1 MGRGVVANK
10 MNIKNILF
18 GIITIG
24 ALFIKASANDI
35 EPGKQYYTAIK
46 ATQPIVLDGDL
57 SEWTGAAIL
66 ADPRFSIPKGSA
78 ENGNLVNFEE
88 HAGGSWTG
96 PDDHTSA
103 VRVVYD
109 DDNIYFG
116 FVVTDEYHENSAN
129 SAWNGDSVQLMVANA
144 ERDTQVALYNYALG
158 GVEEALGGQVMLEEA
173 GPGGTEAVVTRN
185 VETKRTTYEIKLPK
199 ESMELD
205 ALIGG
210 TQFGL
215 GMAINDGDKD
225 TPGQKGWGG
234 LGAHAIVFGKSPEQ
248 TALIT
253 LATANDIEAG
263 KEFHSA
269 KTAPG
274 EIVIDGKL
282 DDWQGVP
289 VLSDP
294 RFAIPKGSGSRKDGG
309 NLSLFEVHA
318 GGSWSGP
325 DDQTSAVQISYDDD
339 NVYFAFLV
347 TDEYHE
353 NSANSAWNGDSVQL
367 MIANDKQDTQIA
379 LYNYAL
385 GGVEDDLGGQVMLE
399 EAGVGG
405 TTAFVS
411 RDVDAKRTIYEI
423 KLPKESMEL
432 NSLESGVQFGL
443 GMAINDGDKDTPG
456 QKGWGGLGAH
466 ALVFGKSP
474 EQTALVTLD
483 GYAPP
488 SEPCFVSAV
497 TGPAVTSLTNFSFR
511 GNDFEGCEVDPA
523 STKLFIDDKEVALV
537 ASAKNQG
544 ATDFTHT
551 LDAPFETNSEHT
563 FRIELVDTLGNIVGT
578 ESGIVKAP
586 IFGILTPDLQAS
598 GINTSNP
605 GFIWR
610 VIQNGAFIQE
620 SLADTELNLA
630 GELADENFADPALIG
645 AATGPGIVAGPLLEF
660 EIPSVINLNQL
671 GGDSAG
677 NFPDDLQMPG
687 VPGLN
692 FIADGAS
699 AEIVTFVEFPA
710 GFNTVGVNSDDG
722 FRMEAGPLDQ
732 PESRELL
739 GQFDATRGASDS
751 IFVFNVI
758 EAGVYPIR
766 VIWNNGGGGANIEI
780 FSIKEDGTKVLF
792 NDVENGGLRAYRGA
806 GGAPF
811 VITAIST
818 AANGDVSLTWNS
830 RAGQSYAVLAK
841 DNLDETD
848 ISLWD
853 ELDDSIESQGDSTT
867 IVISSDAVNFIAKT
881 GRIFF
886 RVRKQE

>member
-1 MGRGVVANK
+1 
-10 MNIKNILF
+10 
-18 GIITIG
+18 
-24 ALFIKASANDI
+24 
-35 EPGKQYYTAIK
+35 
-46 ATQPIVLDGDL
+46 
-57 SEWTGAAIL
+57 
-66 ADPRFSIPKGSA
+66 
-78 ENGNLVNFEE
+78 
-88 HAGGSWTG
+88 
-96 PDDHTSA
+96 
-103 VRVVYD
+103 
-109 DDNIYFG
+109 
-116 FVVTDEYHENSAN
+116 
-129 SAWNGDSVQLMVANA
+129 
-144 ERDTQVALYNYALG
+144 
-158 GVEEALGGQVMLEEA
+158 
-173 GPGGTEAVVTRN
+173 
-185 VETKRTTYEIKLPK
+185 
-199 ESMELD
+199 MELD
-205 ALIGG
+205 
-210 TQFGL
+210 T
-215 GMAINDGDKD
+215 
-225 TPGQKGWGG
+225 
-234 LGAHAIVFGKSPEQ
+234 
-248 TALIT
+248 
-253 LATANDIEAG
+253 
-263 KEFHSA
+263 
-269 KTAPG
+269 
-274 EIVIDGKL
+274 
-282 DDWQGVP
+282 
-289 VLSDP
+289 
-294 RFAIPKGSGSRKDGG
+294 
-309 NLSLFEVHA
+309 
-318 GGSWSGP
+318 
-325 DDQTSAVQISYDDD
+325 
-339 NVYFAFLV
+339 
-347 TDEYHE
+347 
-353 NSANSAWNGDSVQL
+353 
-367 MIANDKQDTQIA
+367 
-379 LYNYAL
+379 
-385 GGVEDDLGGQVMLE
+385 
-399 EAGVGG
+399 
-405 TTAFVS
+405 
-411 RDVDAKRTIYEI
+411 
-423 KLPKESMEL
+423 
-432 NSLESGVQFGL
+432 LESGVQFGL
-443 GMAINDGDKDTPG
+443 GMAINDGDEDTPG

-466 ALVFGKSP
+466 AIVFGKSP

-537 ASAKNQG
+537 ASAKTQG

-605 GFIWR
+605 GSIWR

-645 AATGPGIVAGPLLEF
+645 PATGPGIVAGPLLEF

-692 FIADGAS
+692 FIADQAS

-739 GQFDATRGASDS
+739 GEFDAPRGASDS

-766 VIWNNGGGGANIEI
+766 VIWTNGTGGASIEI

-792 NDVENGGLRAYRGA
+792 NDLENGGLKAYRGG

-811 VITAIST
+811 VITSIST

-830 RAGQSYAVLAK
+830 RPGQSYAVLAK

-853 ELDDSIESQGDSTT
+853 ELDDSIQSQGDSTT
-867 IVISSDAVNFIAKT
+867 IVVSSEVVNVTAKT
-881 GRIFF
+881 GKVFF